1 MDVTEHDLDKMD
13 AYLKEK
19 RKRQSHAQAVIRK
32 HRDGNGARAKR
43 NDLVKQKDLNLEQVS
58 HLEYEAWKLRVMGKP
73 VWEIASIMQTTS
85 TQVHVWL
92 QDALAQV
99 RAKTQDWV
107 ELDRELELSRT
118 EELLQHY
125 MPLAVCDRVVVERI
139 QQGEPVGLDDIEQP
153 QRCAYIVME
162 LIKLRAKLKGLVI
175 SEAERTLLPA
185 VDVVGWLRTHH
196 EFIRAAAQEA
206 PKDVLTLECDE
217 PIDEQPQAQTN
228 TNQPGAQGLPDAV

>member
-1 MDVTEHDLDKMD
+1 MEVTEHDLDKMD
-13 AYLKEK
+13 AYLREK
-19 RKRQSHAQAVIRK
+19 RKRQSHARTVIRN
-32 HRDGNGARAKR
+32 HDPNGARLKR
-43 NDLVKQKDLNLEQVS
+43 NELVKQKALNLEQVT
-58 HLEYEAWKLRVMGKP
+58 HLEYEAWKYRVMGKT

-99 RAKTQDWV
+99 RSKTQDWI

-139 QQGEPVGLDDIEQP
+139 QQGEPVGLDDVEQP

-206 PKDVLTLECDE
+206 PKDVLTLECDD
-217 PIDEQPQAQTN
+217 PIDEQPETHA
-228 TNQPGAQGLPDAV
+228 NQPGAQGLPDAV